1 MAKGKLRRMITL
13 LRTTF
18 AAALLAGGPAL
29 AALPRASAVPGGV
42 LIVDVGSAAEPAP
55 QVQWKGRDVLVT
67 SDGDRFKAVVGLNLS
82 TEPGN
87 YTLDITEAGGA
98 KRALPVKVSP
108 KTYIEERLTVAP
120 GMVNL
125 SPQDQARVESE
136 QARLDAARDTF
147 GAMSPATFQFIMPV
161 AGRRSSSYGK
171 RRIFNGEARNP
182 HSGMDIAAPTGTPIK
197 APADGT
203 VIEAGNFFF
212 SGNVAY
218 VDHGHGFIT
227 MYAHM
232 SAFAVKKGDVVKA
245 GQVIGKVGATG
256 RVTGPHLH
264 FGVLLNGTSV
274 DPALFL
280 PVVKAAPKPAA
291 APKPT
296 ATPSPPAGS

>member
-1 MAKGKLRRMITL
+1 MITL

-18 AAALLAGGPAL
+18 AVALLAGGPAL
-29 AALPRASAVPGGV
+29 AALPRTSAVPGGV
-42 LIVDVGSAAEPAP
+42 LIVDVGNAADPAP

-67 SDGDRFKAVVGLNLS
+67 SDGGRFKAVVGLNLS

-87 YTLDITEAGGA
+87 YTLDVTEAGGT
-98 KRALPVKVSP
+98 KRTLPVKVTP

-147 GAMSPATFQFIMPV
+147 SAMSPATFQLITPV

-203 VIEAGNFFF
+203 VIEAGDFFF
-212 SGNVAY
+212 SGNVVY

-264 FGVLLNGTSV
+264 FGVLLNGSSV

-280 PVVKAAPKPAA
+280 PVPKPAAKPAPKPAA
-291 APKPT
+291 TEKP
-296 ATPSPPAGS
+296 ATP